1 MTHTLHRNTLY
12 DLVWAEPLRLLAP
25 RFGVSDTALRKA
37 CQKAG
42 VPTPDRGYWAKRE
55 AGKGVVK
62 AALPPRPPGMD
73 PEVSFGGQRSWYRS
87 WTREELLGPIPPPPV
102 FDENLEALRARI
114 AAGIGRV
121 PCPTRNG
128 SWHPGIR
135 RLLDQDEERRQK
147 AATATHVFSWDQPVF
162 VTPLERRRLQIV
174 NSLFL
179 AVGRFGGRA
188 TLRGREARDLCVSFH
203 QQHVGLTLDRARPS
217 PGGKARPAQTDG
229 LALSILKSASSSE
242 ARSTWSDEPGTR
254 LEQHLPEIA
263 TELVLSAE
271 VQLREGAARLHQW
284 RIEAKA
290 RLEDQLRQEAIERDR
305 RERERL
311 EQLEQA
317 RIAGLLAAADDFRRA
332 RDIRAYVAGL
342 GDVLDPTDPARW
354 SAYLDWSTWAL
365 AQADRI
371 DPALRPTF
379 SDVPEADTEPP
390 RA

>member
-1 MTHTLHRNTLY
+1 MTHTLHRNALY

-25 RFGVSDTALRKA
+25 RFGVSDTAVRKA

-87 WTREELLGPIPPPPV
+87 WTREELLGPIPPPPA
-102 FDENLEALRARI
+102 FDESLDALRARI
-114 AAGIGRV
+114 AAGIGQV
-121 PCPTRNG
+121 PCPARNG
-128 SWHPGIR
+128 HAHPAIR
-135 RLLDQDEERRQK
+135 RLLDQDEARRQK

-162 VTPLERRRLQIV
+162 VTPLEQRRLQIL

-217 PGGKARPAQTDG
+217 PGRKTRPVPTDG
-229 LALSILKSASSSE
+229 LVLSILTSAGSSQ
-242 ARSTWSDEPGTR
+242 ARSTWSDEAGTR
-254 LEQHLPEIA
+254 IEQRLAEIA
-263 TELVLSAE
+263 TELVLAAE
-271 VQLREGAARLHQW
+271 IQLREGAARLHQW
-284 RIEAKA
+284 RIEEKA
-290 RLEDQLRQEAIERDR
+290 RLEDQARREAIEQAHLQQER
-305 RERERL
+305 REQRA
-311 EQLEQA
+311 QA
-317 RIAGLLAAADDFRRA
+317 RLNGLLSAADDFRRA

-342 GDVLDPTDPARW
+342 GEALDPADTARW
-354 SAYLDWSTWAL
+354 SAYQDWSRWAL

-371 DPALRPTF
+371 DPALRPDGLDRPDEDD
-379 SDVPEADTEPP
+379 DVFQP
-390 RA
+390 